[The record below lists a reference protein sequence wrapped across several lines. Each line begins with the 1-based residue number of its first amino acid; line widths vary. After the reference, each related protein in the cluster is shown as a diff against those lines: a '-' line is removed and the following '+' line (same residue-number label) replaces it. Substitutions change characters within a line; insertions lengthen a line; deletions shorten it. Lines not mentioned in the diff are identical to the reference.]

1 MFTVIIAEK
10 SVLDLFENFQIFLKP
25 LLNNDEVVCCEW
37 HKDGKTIE
45 QMVPDL
51 YEKIAFQSEW
61 RAVVI
66 NEDGLNQMNPFD
78 YTKYKDCEYS
88 DCKTLWEKLALRRKD
103 RFECFDRAL
112 NNPLTKLT
120 SALCGTPVYNAL
132 VQDKEI
138 FDGIVSGNIEL
149 YRFMLKIQLAALNL
163 PETATLISMR
173 GTSCLLKFVRE
184 EDIDSLLEAIKIG
197 DENKIIELVKEEGML
212 SFIKFIGNHDP
223 FFSDPEYVDCMVE
236 NTRKTEL
243 FEAISKEVKLKDK
256 LPCEVVCVAPRTFDT
271 ETYNSEM
278 VWNDNDEADYSNFAE
293 FNLYPEKLKYFVF
306 DLLPED
312 HKQYAFDQIKMLSF
326 ILILAGHQLPK
337 GVVAPRRVYNAN
349 LDFDVEELTDI
360 CAEYLGKLKATKM
373 FIRDLQETTDE
384 FDQTPLENHEAHE
397 LIDTEAEIPV
407 AVESSFD
414 RNQLMAKYDR
424 IGLSEDCPGD
434 EYGYWDSQYRS
445 INKMFV
451 RYLREPRRALRKA
464 VTEDFRKKNSV
475 KDERILRMTEYQ
487 LEDVKFKLQ
496 EEEQQMAEIQTT
508 QLYKTERYKKC
519 LEEADKEVRRSI
531 RQRMSRRH
539 TITTGAVAIAA
550 YAFGFLPL
558 ILSNVNTIFS
568 IAPSLIIAGSAV
580 LLFMIVGMFFL
591 NSCRRKIINRFKHFN
606 FVMSGLLLDIEGGLG
621 SFSDYLK
628 HLCNVMRGYSTLE
641 YAKNK
646 GTKKNLVLK
655 KHELDLDNQIAEVSR
670 VFANYM
676 DSSHPI
682 PTDCEPY
689 DYDFCKLQK
698 YDFDVPYP
706 RFLRKIEYMQ
716 EGHQVY
722 IPISYVKSVEITR
735 EELYDC

>member
-10 SVLDLFENFQIFLKP
+10 SILDLFENLEIFLKP
-25 LLNNDEVVCCEW
+25 LLNNDEAVCCEW

-78 YTKYKDCEYS
+78 YTKYKDGDYS

-112 NNPLTKLT
+112 GNPLTKLT

-163 PETATLISMR
+163 PETAALLSMR

-197 DENKIIELVKEEGML
+197 DEDKIIELVKEEGML

-384 FDQTPLENHEAHE
+384 FDQTPLENHEARE

-475 KDERILRMTEYQ
+475 KDERVSRMTEYQ
-487 LEDVKFKLQ
+487 LEDVTYKLQ
-496 EEEQQMAEIQTT
+496 EEEQHVVETKTT
-508 QLYKTERYKKC
+508 QLYKTARYKKE
-519 LEEADKEVRRSI
+519 LEKADKEVRRGI

-539 TITTGAVAIAA
+539 TITTGIVAIAA

-558 ILSNVNTIFS
+558 IFSNVNTVFS
-568 IAPSLIIAGSAV
+568 LTPSLIVTGVAV
-580 LLFMIVGMFFL
+580 LLFIIAGMFFL
-591 NSCRRKIINRFKHFN
+591 FHCRRKIINRFKHFN
-606 FVMSGLLLDIEGGLG
+606 YVMSGILLDIDSGLS

-628 HLCNVMRGYSTLE
+628 HLCNVMRDFSMLD

-646 GTKKNLVLK
+646 STRKNLILK
-655 KHELDLDNQIAEVSR
+655 KHELDLDNQIDEVSR
-670 VFANYM
+670 VFAKYM

-689 DYDFCKLQK
+689 DYDFCKLMK
-698 YDFDVPYP
+698 YDYDVPYP
-706 RFLRKIEYMQ
+706 RFSRRIEYMQ
-716 EGHQVY
+716 EGNEVY
-722 IPISYVKSVEITR
+722 IPVSYVKSVEITR
-735 EELYDC
+735 EELYD